1 MSDQD
6 WRSPK
11 AYDYLQDLSAP
22 GLAWEFLRR
31 NVDYRADYANPDIRA
46 ALDAGAAGST
56 RRWGLRFRGGSP
68 TARRRS
74 KCLLAA

>member
-31 NVDYRADYANPDIRA
+31 NADYRADYANPDIRA

-56 RRWGLRFRGGSP
+56 RRWGLRFRGGSRA
-68 TARRRS
+68 TRRRS
-74 KCLLAA
+74 GDLLAA